1 MRHLCYI
8 HIQRE
13 VVKKEVAMSLRE
25 SWEGFIEEFFSE
37 EKKGRNIII
46 IL

>member
-1 MRHLCYI
+1 M
-8 HIQRE
+8 
-13 VVKKEVAMSLRE
+13 AMSLRE